1 MNDIAKKVDD
11 YLEQKFNLGDE
22 ILEASLKNNFENN
35 LPAHDVSPLQGQFL
49 AIISRAMNAKRIL
62 EIGTLGGYSTIFFAR
77 ALPKDGKIISLEID
91 AHHAKAA
98 KENLEAAGQMQKCEI
113 IIGEAKNSLAQL
125 ISKNEPPF
133 DLIFIDADKPNNPIY
148 LELAL
153 KLARKG
159 TLIIGDNVIRE
170 GAIIEENSVD
180 DKVIGVRK
188 FFDIIEENENL
199 SATALQ
205 TIGIKGWDG
214 FAMILVD

>member
-22 ILEASLKNNFENN
+22 ILDASLKNNFENN

-125 ISKNEPPF
+125 ISKNEAPF

-153 KLARKG
+153 KLSHKG
-159 TLIIGDNVIRE
+159 TLIIGDNVIRN
-170 GAIIEENSVD
+170 GAIIEENSND
-180 DKVIGVRK
+180 DKVIG
-188 FFDIIEENENL
+188 
-199 SATALQ
+199 
-205 TIGIKGWDG
+205 IK
-214 FAMILVD
+214 A